1 MIEEKGSRYM
11 AFFDKLKQ
19 GLQKTR
25 NVIKD
30 RIDDVFSAFQSV
42 DEELFEELEE
52 ILISADV
59 GVEAS
64 LEIIEQLRR
73 NTKEK
78 KISDAQEAKQE
89 LFCILKEILE
99 ENDTELKLSTSPS
112 IILVVGVNG
121 VGKTTSI
128 GKLAN
133 RLKQEGK
140 SVMMAAGDTFRAA
153 ASEQLSIWAERTGVP
168 LVKHQE
174 GADPAAV
181 IYDAITSAKAKHID
195 VLICDTAGRLHNKKN
210 LMDELNKIFRVI
222 QRELP
227 DADLEVL
234 LALDAT
240 TGQNA
245 VIQAEEFT
253 KQTNV
258 TGIILTKLD
267 GTAKGGIVIA
277 ICKKKSIPVKF
288 IGVGEGMDDFKKF
301 DAEEFAAALLD

>member
-1 MIEEKGSRYM
+1 M

-52 ILISADV
+52 VLISADV

-64 LEIIEQLRR
+64 LEIIEQLRQ
-73 NTKEK
+73 NIKEK
-78 KISDAQEAKQE
+78 KINDAEEAKQE
-89 LFCILKEILE
+89 LFRVIKEILE

-133 RLKQEGK
+133 QLKQEGK

-153 ASEQLSIWAERTGVP
+153 ASEQLSIWADRTGVP

-210 LMDELNKIFRVI
+210 LMDELNKMFRVI
-222 QRELP
+222 QR
-227 DADLEVL
+227 
-234 LALDAT
+234 
-240 TGQNA
+240 
-245 VIQAEEFT
+245 
-253 KQTNV
+253 
-258 TGIILTKLD
+258 
-267 GTAKGGIVIA
+267 
-277 ICKKKSIPVKF
+277 
-288 IGVGEGMDDFKKF
+288 
-301 DAEEFAAALLD
+301 

>member
-1 MIEEKGSRYM
+1 M

-52 ILISADV
+52 VLISADV

-64 LEIIEQLRR
+64 LEIIEQLRQ
-73 NTKEK
+73 NIKEK
-78 KISDAQEAKQE
+78 KINDAEEAKQE
-89 LFCILKEILE
+89 LFRVIKEILE

-133 RLKQEGK
+133 QLKQEGK

-153 ASEQLSIWAERTGVP
+153 ASEQLSIWADRTEVP

-210 LMDELNKIFRVI
+210 LMDELNKMFRVI

-288 IGVGEGMDDFKKF
+288 IGVGEGLDDFKKF
-301 DAEEFAAALLD
+301 DADEFATALLY

>member
-1 MIEEKGSRYM
+1 M

-19 GLQKTR
+19 GLSKTR
-25 NVIKD
+25 TVIKD

-52 ILISADV
+52 VLISADV
-59 GVEAS
+59 GVEVS
-64 LEIIEQLRR
+64 LEIIEELRQR
-73 NTKEK
+73 LKEK
-78 KISDAQEAKQE
+78 KITDGEEAKQE
-89 LFCILKEILE
+89 LFLMIKEIME
-99 ENDTELKLSTSPS
+99 ENDTQLRLSTSPS
-112 IILVVGVNG
+112 VILVVGVNG

-133 RLKQEGK
+133 QLKQEGK

-153 ASEQLSIWAERTGVP
+153 ASEQLAIWADRTGVP
-168 LVKHQE
+168 IVKHQE

-181 IYDAITSAKAKHID
+181 VYDAITSAKAKSID

-210 LMDELNKIFRVI
+210 LMDELNKIFRVVK
-222 QRELP
+222 RELP
-227 DADLEVL
+227 EASVEVL

-253 KQTNV
+253 KQTDV

-277 ICKKKSIPVKF
+277 ICKKKSIPVKY
-288 IGVGEGMDDFKKF
+288 IGVGEGMEDFRKF
-301 DAEEFAAALLD
+301 DAEEFATALLG